1 MVDFANGNLCG
12 ASKELNDVLSKLA
25 DAKAEIVNKIDA
37 AASEAAAKFAEEQN
51 EINALTAKLQSVV
64 IPKIPKLNLQA
75 EISSLLSQVPGSVA
89 YAVAAAKIA
98 LEFKK
103 DIEAKGLTLDTLVA
117 ASAVAS
123 DLICKVVPNL
133 EKEAGSIEPAKELP
147 AAVKQADL
155 PAAVEVAS
163 KVWQNPDIEKKTKEL
178 VAKAENFKTT
188 AIPPVEDTPK
198 FKLVPPSLIKTISA
212 GAPFATL
219 GNIKIP
225 NVSATAAAGAQ
236 PVVVPPSTAAE
247 RKNYVPEEKASG
259 FATKKSFIIEN
270 FSVSGDVG
278 TKLVMSEGN
287 CQLPLKHKPNGD
299 YFFVMIYPGTGFRK
313 EYIEEKYF
321 EALGLTEPSS
331 DANKQFYYTNM
342 RGRHGAIL
350 IKHPQHTSSKTNW
363 SVFGNYFIFYP
374 PVTLSDHPGNIDS
387 GGYYSWPDNPEQFKT
402 MGREP
407 FMDGKM
413 KTPTKRVSDT
423 KLNKKYKG
431 YAVKIR
437 YSYLE
442 KYDPD
447 YRPADT

>member
-155 PAAVEVAS
+155 PAAVEAAS

-225 NVSATAAAGAQ
+225 NV
-236 PVVVPPSTAAE
+236 
-247 RKNYVPEEKASG
+247 
-259 FATKKSFIIEN
+259 
-270 FSVSGDVG
+270 
-278 TKLVMSEGN
+278 
-287 CQLPLKHKPNGD
+287 
-299 YFFVMIYPGTGFRK
+299 
-313 EYIEEKYF
+313 
-321 EALGLTEPSS
+321 
-331 DANKQFYYTNM
+331 
-342 RGRHGAIL
+342 
-350 IKHPQHTSSKTNW
+350 
-363 SVFGNYFIFYP
+363 
-374 PVTLSDHPGNIDS
+374 
-387 GGYYSWPDNPEQFKT
+387 
-402 MGREP
+402 
-407 FMDGKM
+407 
-413 KTPTKRVSDT
+413 
-423 KLNKKYKG
+423 
-431 YAVKIR
+431 
-437 YSYLE
+437 
-442 KYDPD
+442 
-447 YRPADT
+447 